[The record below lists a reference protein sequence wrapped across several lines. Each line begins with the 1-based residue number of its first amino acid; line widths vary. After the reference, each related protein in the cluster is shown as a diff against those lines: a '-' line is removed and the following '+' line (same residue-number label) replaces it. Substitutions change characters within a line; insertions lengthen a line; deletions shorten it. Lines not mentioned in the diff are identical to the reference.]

1 MCYEGDFFL
10 KVFKFLSAFQKWWK
24 SWEKAFCFL
33 DNWIWI
39 GCINL
44 SLLRRENLWSTVNVF
59 TNSPRVEENGAIQDT
74 FLKSQGKF
82 LNNYLGLLIL
92 NCKTPL
98 RETGYLGNS
107 YFAGCL
113 SIQFFSS
120 HIHVTDLWDTMP
132 HQRSIT
138 CTHTHV
144 TYGTPCHA
152 RGQSHAHTHMW
163 LMGRHGTPEVT
174 LHIP

>member
-1 MCYEGDFFL
+1 MTGSQCVMRVIFFL

-82 LNNYLGLLIL
+82 LNNYLRLLIL
-92 NCKTPL
+92 NSKTPL

-152 RGQSHAHTHMW
+152 RGHFTHTLGSGGFPQGW
-163 LMGRHGTPEVT
+163 
-174 LHIP
+174 